1 MSTESF
7 PLLTQGHP
15 SIVRK
20 DGWNI
25 EGRAVE
31 RDGAELLPLQPR
43 YIFLLSS
50 PCLSHSP
57 SRCPASAPFAAPPL
71 EMERRRRRP
80 ESRPSCL
87 VVGVVAYRT
96 RRSDILLV
104 VCIDLSMICFCMHA
118 INETFYACDMFEPTW
133 ESSFIAEPCTTFYLP
148 HSLLVARPSSVLLFH
163 GRQALT

>member
-1 MSTESF
+1 MD
-7 PLLTQGHP
+7 
-15 SIVRK
+15 RC
-20 DGWNI
+20 NI
-25 EGRAVE
+25 EGRSPGHAVE

-43 YIFLLSS
+43 YLFLLSS

-57 SRCPASAPFAAPPL
+57 SRCPASAPFAAPPV
-71 EMERRRRRP
+71 EMERRRP

-96 RRSDILLV
+96 WRSDILPV
-104 VCIDLSMICFCMHA
+104 VCIDLSRICFCVHA
-118 INETFYACDMFEPTW
+118 INENFYACDMFEPTW

-148 HSLLVARPSSVLLFH
+148 HSLPVARPSSVLLFH